1 MNEFILTGSK
11 VKIRIFSGLA
21 INRSKFYVL
30 SCAFDGISKFGPV
43 DPDFADL
50 WGWVGSLRGYFWPF
64 GEIQCPKSQKSV
76 RKCTFVSFKR
86 LNMIEAMFQRVKTWD
101 FLAFLQAGGP
111 SIIIVSSYQ

>member
-1 MNEFILTGSK
+1 LGGGGSK

-43 DPDFADL
+43 DPYFADL

-64 GEIQCPKSQKSV
+64 GEIQCPKSQK
-76 RKCTFVSFKR
+76 KCEKMYFRELQT
-86 LNMIEAMFQRVKTWD
+86 IEYDRSNVPESKTWD
-101 FLAFLQAGGP
+101 FVAYLQAGGP
-111 SIIIVSSYQ
+111 TIIIVSSYQ

>member
-1 MNEFILTGSK
+1 MQ
-11 VKIRIFSGLA
+11 IFSGLD
-21 INRSKFYVL
+21 INCSKFYVL

-43 DPDFADL
+43 DPEFADL

-86 LNMIEAMFQRVKTWD
+86 LNMIKAMFQRMKTWD
-101 FLAFLQAGGP
+101 FDAYLQAGG
-111 SIIIVSSYQ
+111 STIIIVSSYQ

>member
-1 MNEFILTGSK
+1 MD
-11 VKIRIFSGLA
+11 

-64 GEIQCPKSQKSV
+64 GEIQCPKSQKKWEKMYFRELQTIEYDRSNV
-76 RKCTFVSFKR
+76 AESENMGCCR
-86 LNMIEAMFQRVKTWD
+86 LFTSWGLD
-101 FLAFLQAGGP
+101 DHH
-111 SIIIVSSYQ
+111 S